1 MNYKKLGNTDV
12 TISTIAMGTMT
23 WGYQNNQNEAFEQM
37 DYAYDQGI
45 NIFDSAELYPV
56 PPSAETQ
63 GETSRILG
71 QWVKSRKVRDKVIIA
86 DKVTGRSGMKWFRE
100 GGIETRLNKS
110 QIEFALDRT
119 LKNLQMDY
127 VDLYQLHWPDRPIN
141 TFTGL
146 EYEHT
151 ETNDIVPIEET
162 LSVLDNLVKKGK
174 IRFIGL
180 SNETAWGTSQFL
192 KVASEKK
199 LSKIVSIQNPYNLL
213 NRSFEVGLSEFAIRE
228 KVGLLAYAPLAS
240 GILTGKY
247 FDGKMPK
254 GSRMQLFGH
263 RYPRYKTINAEP
275 AAKKYHEVAKK
286 HGLNP
291 CQMAIK
297 FCEIQKFTNAVII
310 GATNMDQLKTNIDSI
325 ALNLSEE
332 VIKDI
337 NHVQLIYS
345 NPCP

>member
-37 DYAYDQGI
+37 DYAYDRGI

-71 QWVKSRKVRDKVIIA
+71 QCVKSRKVRDKVIIA

-247 FDGKMPK
+247 FDGQMPK